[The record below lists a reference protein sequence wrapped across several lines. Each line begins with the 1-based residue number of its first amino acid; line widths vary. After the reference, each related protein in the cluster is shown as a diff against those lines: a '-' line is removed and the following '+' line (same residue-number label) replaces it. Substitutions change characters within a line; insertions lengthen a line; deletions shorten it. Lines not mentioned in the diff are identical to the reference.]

1 MSSTVRIS
9 QEYYD
14 RLVMYAERENRSV
27 TAQLTSVL
35 DDYYSGNKK
44 ESENLELEYIIQTVD
59 EIKELL
65 QSTPQIKETSNP
77 QKSSGLKPIRSK
89 SLVQSELWAAE
100 KKLKNVVQEVQ
111 DISIEESL
119 ADEEAERYGEALKE
133 EYRAEI
139 EKLQYELSGME
150 G

>member
-1 MSSTVRIS
+1 MKVIKVSDEVHA
-9 QEYYD
+9 
-14 RLVMYAERENRSV
+14 RLVEGAEGSIG
-27 TAQLTSVL
+27 S
-35 DDYYSGNKK
+35 
-44 ESENLELEYIIQTVD
+44 YI
-59 EIKELL
+59 EELL
-65 QSTPQIKETSNP
+65 DKPTTDVYPEYVKDLFSRVDKLVTGLEGTPAGGVSEKENPNP
-77 QKSSGLKPIRSK
+77 QKSSWLKPVRSK

-111 DISIEESL
+111 GMSVEESL

-139 EKLQYELSGME
+139 ANLQYELSGME

>member
-1 MSSTVRIS
+1 M
-9 QEYYD
+9 
-14 RLVMYAERENRSV
+14 
-27 TAQLTSVL
+27 AQITIKL
-35 DDYYSGNKK
+35 DVEIHEKLK
-44 ESENLELEYIIQTVD
+44 ESACRDSRTVSGQIDYLLKNRIILEDISEKLQGTPAGGVSE
-59 EIKELL
+59 KEKP
-65 QSTPQIKETSNP
+65 SP
-77 QKSSGLKPIRSK
+77 QKSSGLKPVRSK

-111 DISIEESL
+111 GMSIAESL

-139 EKLQYELSGME
+139 ENLQYELSGME